1 MSWND
6 GYERKKFE
14 RKQVGQAKRFKDLGM
29 TDEQIQ
35 EIYASDLREYRD
47 NRIFS
52 IHTQSIDSLEN
63 DESRNGLY
71 KKFVTSTTCS
81 MDMSECSRFE
91 WIEEIEN
98 SVLYLAISKLA
109 VQQK

>member
-35 EIYASDLREYRD
+35 EICIAD
-47 NRIFS
+47 F
-52 IHTQSIDSLEN
+52 TC
-63 DESRNGLY
+63 Y
-71 KKFVTSTTCS
+71 KK
-81 MDMSECSRFE
+81 E
-91 WIEEIEN
+91 
-98 SVLYLAISKLA
+98 K
-109 VQQK
+109 QKGKNK

>member
-52 IHTQSIDSLEN
+52 IHSQLEN
-63 DESRNGLY
+63 QRDF
-71 KKFVTSTTCS
+71 FVVVGVSLTY
-81 MDMSECSRFE
+81 FPKL
-91 WIEEIEN
+91 EN
-98 SVLYLAISKLA
+98 IGGFNRSAHHYH
-109 VQQK
+109 

>member
-35 EIYASDLREYRD
+35 EIYALDLREYRN

-52 IHTQSIDSLEN
+52 IHTHLLIHWKMMKAETAYIRSL
-63 DESRNGLY
+63 
-71 KKFVTSTTCS
+71 
-81 MDMSECSRFE
+81 
-91 WIEEIEN
+91 
-98 SVLYLAISKLA
+98 
-109 VQQK
+109 

>member
-1 MSWND
+1 MSLND

-29 TDEQIQ
+29 TDELIQ

-47 NRIFS
+47 YRIFS

-71 KKFVTSTTCS
+71 KKFVTSTNCS
-81 MDMSECSRFE
+81 MDMS
-91 WIEEIEN
+91 
-98 SVLYLAISKLA
+98 
-109 VQQK
+109 

>member
-35 EIYASDLREYRD
+35 EIYALDLREYRN

-52 IHTQSIDSLEN
+52 YPI
-63 DESRNGLY
+63 Y
-71 KKFVTSTTCS
+71 
-81 MDMSECSRFE
+81 
-91 WIEEIEN
+91 
-98 SVLYLAISKLA
+98 
-109 VQQK
+109 

>member
-14 RKQVGQAKRFKDLGM
+14 RKQVGQAKRFRDLGM

-47 NRIFS
+47 NRIFV
-52 IHTQSIDSLEN
+52 
-63 DESRNGLY
+63 ES
-71 KKFVTSTTCS
+71 
-81 MDMSECSRFE
+81 E
-91 WIEEIEN
+91 
-98 SVLYLAISKLA
+98 SVLSIPILLFTIKLYH
-109 VQQK
+109 

>member
-35 EIYASDLREYRD
+35 EIYARLFFYLFAKLFFPLLFYIIRLARRS
-47 NRIFS
+47 
-52 IHTQSIDSLEN
+52 
-63 DESRNGLY
+63 
-71 KKFVTSTTCS
+71 
-81 MDMSECSRFE
+81 
-91 WIEEIEN
+91 
-98 SVLYLAISKLA
+98 SV
-109 VQQK
+109 

>member
-14 RKQVGQAKRFKDLGM
+14 RKQVGQAKWFRDLGM

-52 IHTQSIDSLEN
+52 IHTQSCL
-63 DESRNGLY
+63 LY
-71 KKFVTSTTCS
+71 TS
-81 MDMSECSRFE
+81 D
-91 WIEEIEN
+91 
-98 SVLYLAISKLA
+98 AA
-109 VQQK
+109 DD